1 MNNIPLYQ
9 LHKRA
14 GAAFISLNGC
24 EVPYSFEDPVT
35 EYDSIRHGLVV
46 MDRSYVGRLWVTGKD
61 GLDLLNRLSTNK
73 LDELSP
79 GNGEA
84 SILTNNK
91 GRVIDLLYV
100 SRVNDDLLILT
111 SPQTPNKIMEWIELY
126 TFLEEVNVENIT
138 EKCAMFSIL
147 GPQARDFMGKFIGS
161 LDIEMSRYENRL
173 VSIGGQQV
181 TVFRSDP
188 IESPGFDFIVEREGA
203 MSLWE
208 TFMLEGAVPVG
219 EQCFDLARIGR
230 GIPRYGAE
238 IGDSVNPWEAN
249 LQEHINFEKGCYIGQ
264 EVILRLNTYDKVK
277 RRLMYLEFPKDDNVL
292 VGDRLTE
299 NGKDIGQ
306 VTSVARE
313 PGSGITFGL
322 RFVRKNSLLS
332 SVKLNSGK
340 DSVSLSELSS

>member
-1 MNNIPLYQ
+1 
-9 LHKRA
+9 
-14 GAAFISLNGC
+14 
-24 EVPYSFEDPVT
+24 
-35 EYDSIRHGLVV
+35 
-46 MDRSYVGRLWVTGKD
+46 VTGKD

-79 GNGEA
+79 RNGEA
-84 SILTNNK
+84 SILTNSK

-111 SPQTPNKIMEWIELY
+111 SPQTPNKIMEWIEFY

-138 EKCAMFSIL
+138 EKFAMFSIL
-147 GPQARDFMGKFIGS
+147 GPQAREFVGELVGS
-161 LDIEMSRYENRL
+161 LGIEMSRYENRL
-173 VSIGGQQV
+173 ASIGGQEV
-181 TVFRSDP
+181 TIFRSDP
-188 IESPGFDFIVEREGA
+188 IDSPGFDFIVERKGA
-203 MSLWE
+203 ISLWK
-208 TFMLEGAVPVG
+208 TFMSKGAVPVG

-264 EVILRLNTYDKVK
+264 EVILRLNTYGKVK
-277 RRLMYLEFPKDDNVL
+277 RRLMYLEFSENDNVL

-299 NGKDIGQ
+299 NGKDIGE
-306 VTSVARE
+306 VTSVVRE

-322 RFVRKNSLLS
+322 GFVKKNSLLN